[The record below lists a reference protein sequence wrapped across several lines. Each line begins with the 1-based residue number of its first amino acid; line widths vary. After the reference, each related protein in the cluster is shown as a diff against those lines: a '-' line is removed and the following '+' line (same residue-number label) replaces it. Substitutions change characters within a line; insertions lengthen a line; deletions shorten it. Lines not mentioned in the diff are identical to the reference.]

1 MFRNKKTI
9 LSAVIVLFLITV
21 VLGARILKPRAAK
34 RKEATPTS
42 ARETLAAPAAK
53 HGPVQVVRFTLY
65 DAGIYPRQI
74 RVQKGLVAIT
84 IEDLSGGTS
93 GLVVQRVNGNNRQS
107 IGTVSRIEKSSRG
120 REEIQLEPGN
130 YELFMADRPNNKAQ
144 LIVEP

>member
-1 MFRNKKTI
+1 MFRNKTI
-9 LSAVIVLFLITV
+9 LSGVIVLFLITV
-21 VLGARILKPRAAK
+21 VLGARIRKPRSAK
-34 RKEATPTS
+34 RTEAPTTTS
-42 ARETLAAPAAK
+42 RQTAALATTK

-65 DAGIYPRQI
+65 DAGIYPRQA
-74 RVQKGLVAIT
+74 RVEKGLVAIT

-93 GLVVQRVNGNNRQS
+93 GLVVQRMNGNNRQS
-107 IGTVSRIEKSSRG
+107 IGKVSRIDKSSRG

>member
-1 MFRNKKTI
+1 MIRNKKTI

-21 VLGARILKPRAAK
+21 VLGARIRKPRAAK

-74 RVQKGLVAIT
+74 RVQKGLVAVT
-84 IEDLSGGTS
+84 IEDLPGGTS
-93 GLVVQRVNGNNRQS
+93 GLVVQRVNGNARQS
-107 IGTVSRIEKSSRG
+107 VGTVQRIHKHWRG
-120 REEIQLEPGN
+120 QAEIQLEPGN
-130 YELFMADRPNNKAQ
+130 YE
-144 LIVEP
+144 VY